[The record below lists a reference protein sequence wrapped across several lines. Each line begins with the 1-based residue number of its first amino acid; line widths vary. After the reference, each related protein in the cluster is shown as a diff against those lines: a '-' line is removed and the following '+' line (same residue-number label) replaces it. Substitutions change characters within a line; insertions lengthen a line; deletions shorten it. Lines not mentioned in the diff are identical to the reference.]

1 MQKQQMLKRAEI
13 IESKT
18 AKPLRLW
25 AKCTLRS
32 AKIGPNSSLEEIQIN
47 IVKGPRDKVVW
58 QLRPILLN
66 LLHLTML
73 LTSNCT

>member
-1 MQKQQMLKRAEI
+1 MQKQQMLKRAET
-13 IESKT
+13 IECKT
-18 AKPLRLW
+18 AKPLRPW
-25 AKCTLRS
+25 ASRS